1 MMMIRIILSIM
12 MLSVMTM
19 LLMLMMMIMMM
30 IMMMMLCCPGPT
42 VFAPISDLFL
52 AVLSQTVI
60 LALR

>member
-19 LLMLMMMIMMM
+19 LLMLMMM

>member
-1 MMMIRIILSIM
+1 

-19 LLMLMMMIMMM
+19 LLMLM